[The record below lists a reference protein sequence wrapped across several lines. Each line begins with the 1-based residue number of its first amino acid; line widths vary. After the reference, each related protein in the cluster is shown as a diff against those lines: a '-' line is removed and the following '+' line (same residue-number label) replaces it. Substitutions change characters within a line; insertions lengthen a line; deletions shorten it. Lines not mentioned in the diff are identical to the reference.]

1 MKITSIEVFDC
12 ELKKRDQT
20 MSSYNPVLIR
30 VNTDSGLSGIG
41 EVGLAYG
48 AGAKAGVGII
58 RDLAPLIVGED
69 PLNIEKIWEFFF
81 RKTFWGM
88 GGGNVFY
95 AGMSAIDIALWDIK
109 GKYLGVPVYQ
119 LLGGKTNEK
128 LRTYASQLQFGWGD
142 KRQILVTP

>member
-1 MKITSIEVFDC
+1 
-12 ELKKRDQT
+12 
-20 MSSYNPVLIR
+20 
-30 VNTDSGLSGIG
+30 
-41 EVGLAYG
+41 G

-142 KRQILVTP
+142 KRHILVTPE

>member
-1 MKITSIEVFDC
+1 MKITSVEIFDC

-20 MSSYNPVLIR
+20 MASYNPVLIR
-30 VNTDSGLSGIG
+30 VNTDAGISGVG

-48 AGAKAGVGII
+48 AGAKSGVGII
-58 RDLAPLIVGED
+58 RDLAPLIIGED
-69 PLNIEKIWEFFF
+69 PLNIEKIWEFLF

-109 GKYLGVPVYQ
+109 GKYLNVPVYQ
-119 LLGGKTNEK
+119 LLGGKTNDK
-128 LRTYASQLQFGWGD
+128 LRTYASQLQFGWGE
-142 KRQILVTP
+142 KKANISNA

>member
-1 MKITSIEVFDC
+1 
-12 ELKKRDQT
+12 

-81 RKTFWGM
+81 RKTFLGD
-88 GGGNVFY
+88 GGRERF
-95 AGMSAIDIALWDIK
+95 LCR
-109 GKYLGVPVYQ
+109 
-119 LLGGKTNEK
+119 NE
-128 LRTYASQLQFGWGD
+128 RY
-142 KRQILVTP
+142 